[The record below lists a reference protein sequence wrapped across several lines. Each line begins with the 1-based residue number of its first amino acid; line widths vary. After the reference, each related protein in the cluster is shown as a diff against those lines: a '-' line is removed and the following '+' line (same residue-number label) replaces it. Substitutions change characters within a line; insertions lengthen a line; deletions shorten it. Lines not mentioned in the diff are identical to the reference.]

1 MHAVNTKMFSAN
13 EKQSVSGQGRP
24 WGGWAWGADR
34 CTQRGLTQ
42 TSLQSPSRPTCPCVV
57 VLSVELIPYSLHPT
71 LPHPTLSQAKKVI
84 SGITV
89 FDMAAALITKTRC
102 FDKAEGLQLSPD
114 DPTSPALI

>member
-1 MHAVNTKMFSAN
+1 MRN
-13 EKQSVSGQGRP
+13 
-24 WGGWAWGADR
+24 
-34 CTQRGLTQ
+34 
-42 TSLQSPSRPTCPCVV
+42 SPSPARADLGGLGVGGRQVHTERCVV

-89 FDMAAALITKTRC
+89 FDMAAPLITKTRR
-102 FDKAEGLQLSPD
+102 FDEAEGLQLSPD